1 MRAREGENIT
11 PAFSQLRS
19 EQIDGVIVSQDGL
32 FDATRKN
39 IADLALAHQLPSI
52 VYSRETLEAGALASY
67 GPSSIALF
75 RRAGAY
81 INKILKGEKPAD
93 LPVELPTNFESII
106 NLKTAK
112 ALDLKIP
119 PTVVAITNEV
129 IE

>member
-1 MRAREGENIT
+1 MRAREGEDIT

-67 GPSSIALF
+67 GPSRSHFSVAQARISIRF
-75 RRAGAY
+75 SKVK
-81 INKILKGEKPAD
+81 N
-93 LPVELPTNFESII
+93 
-106 NLKTAK
+106 
-112 ALDLKIP
+112 P
-119 PTVVAITNEV
+119 PTFR
-129 IE
+129 

>member
-1 MRAREGENIT
+1 MRAREGEDIT

-93 LPVELPTNFESII
+93 LPVELPTKFESII
-106 NLKTAK
+106 NLKPLRRWTSK
-112 ALDLKIP
+112 YRRRSSP
-119 PTVVAITNEV
+119 SPTR
-129 IE
+129 

>member
-1 MRAREGENIT
+1 
-11 PAFSQLRS
+11 
-19 EQIDGVIVSQDGL
+19 
-32 FDATRKN
+32 
-39 IADLALAHQLPSI
+39 LANQLPSI

-67 GPSSIALF
+67 GPSIIALF

>member
-1 MRAREGENIT
+1 MRAREGEDIT